1 MFGFL
6 WKNRGKRVIDP
17 VMAKQDD
24 LNLIAT
30 GIAIKLIKGDCNAVY
45 RREMTQLFLKT
56 PGFVD
61 DVNPEY
67 RQALR
72 QFLEKE
78 GNSEG

>member
-1 MFGFL
+1 MFSFL
-6 WKNRGKRVIDP
+6 WKGRSKRVIDP
-17 VMAKQDD
+17 VVAKQDD

-30 GIAIKLIKGDCNAVY
+30 GIAIKLIRGDCNAVY

-67 RQALR
+67 RQALKEL
-72 QFLEKE
+72 LEEE
-78 GNSEG
+78 GRSEE